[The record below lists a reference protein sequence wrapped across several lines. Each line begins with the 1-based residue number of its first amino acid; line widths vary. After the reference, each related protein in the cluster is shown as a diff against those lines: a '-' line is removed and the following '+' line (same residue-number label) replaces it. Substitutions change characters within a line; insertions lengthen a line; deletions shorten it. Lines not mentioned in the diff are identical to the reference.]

1 MRFWK
6 GFLPNLTIALNV
18 ALLIVFYLENR
29 NPMMGF
35 MIGAPFMILAIS
47 AAVCSIAT
55 AVTMYATWRKPKKKR
70 KKASAEKVENNT

>member
-29 NPMMGF
+29 NPMMGY

-47 AAVCSIAT
+47 ASVCAIASAV
-55 AVTMYATWRKPKKKR
+55 VLYAAWRKPKKKR
-70 KKASAEKVENNT
+70 KKALAEKVENNT